1 MVDLLPRGVV
11 FVSSSLSPMSAT
23 PNGLTYALGGLAA
36 GASQSVTVVVVPTVP
51 GPLFNQ
57 AVATGA
63 GPDPNLSNNYAVAFV
78 PVHQAPTVVS
88 LERFG
93 YHAGPTTLVLRFS
106 APLDAATATDVRN
119 YRLSQVLAG
128 GHRAT
133 IRIRSAA
140 YDPASRT
147 VTLTPARPLYLFAH
161 YQLVVNGTSPTG
173 VSDIYGNLLD
183 GAGTGRP
190 GSDYV
195 RVFGQEVLVGQLPPA
210 GPRVRVAAQHAAAQH
225 AAAQHAAAQA
235 PRPRRRAPSSRPGRP
250 PPIRRGR
257 ARAGGPSRSGRNDG
271 GMVDR
276 GIREP
281 SRRRGAGPRLRC
293 IRTIVAFGS

>member
-1 MVDLLPRGVV
+1 MADLLVTKTFSPNPATVGVPLTYTITVTNLGPDAEPAAGVTVVDLLPRGVV
-11 FVSSSLSPMSAT
+11 FVSASLSPTSAT
-23 PNGLTYALGGLAA
+23 PNNLTFALGGLAA

-63 GPDPNLSNNYAVAFV
+63 GPDPNLSNNFAVAFV
-78 PVHQAPTVVS
+78 TVHQAPTVVS

-93 YHAGPTTLVLRFS
+93 YHAGPTTLALRFS
-106 APLDAATATDVRN
+106 ALLDAATATDVHN
-119 YRLSQVLAG
+119 YQLFQLLRG
-128 GHRAT
+128 GHRAA

-195 RVFGQEVLVGQLPPA
+195 RVFGQEVLVGQSAPA
-210 GPRVRVAAQHAAAQH
+210 GPRPHAVAHATHAFHPARAVIAAH
-225 AAAQHAAAQA
+225 PARAIAG
-235 PRPRRRAPSSRPGRP
+235 RRA
-250 PPIRRGR
+250 
-257 ARAGGPSRSGRNDG
+257 
-271 GMVDR
+271 
-276 GIREP
+276 
-281 SRRRGAGPRLRC
+281 
-293 IRTIVAFGS
+293 